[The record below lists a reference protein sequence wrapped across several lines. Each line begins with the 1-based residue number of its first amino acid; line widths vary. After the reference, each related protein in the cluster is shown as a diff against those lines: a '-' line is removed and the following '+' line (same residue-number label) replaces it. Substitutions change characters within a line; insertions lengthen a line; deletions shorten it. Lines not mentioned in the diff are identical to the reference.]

1 MTIFHFIKK
10 ECFHILRDKRTL
22 LILFGMPVI
31 MIVLFGYAIRNDL
44 GSSKLVIVDNAH
56 DTYSQQLTD
65 RLDASKY
72 FEVSYQLNTIEQIDQ
87 VFRKEKAS
95 IALVIPSQFG
105 HTLMHAGS
113 AQLLLIADGSDPNTA
128 TSRIQYAQ
136 AIIQSCQQDMQVAG
150 PQGLHIHTDIR
161 MLYNPELKSVYGFI
175 PGLMALILML
185 ISAMMTAITITKE
198 KETGTMELLLVSP
211 LKPVLIITGK
221 IVPYILLSFIN
232 ALLILGFG
240 HFLFDVPILGNTT
253 LLLLE
258 SIIFILT
265 ALSLGILISTL
276 TSSQQTAMMIS
287 LGGLL
292 MPTVLLSGFIF
303 PLSSMPWPL
312 RWIANLIPAKWFILI
327 LKDIMLKGSGWR
339 QVWEETLILLVMTT
353 LFTGLSIQK
362 FKIRLDK

>member
-65 RLDASKY
+65 RLDASQY
-72 FEVSYQLNTIEQIDQ
+72 FKVTYQLNTIGQIDQ
-87 VFRKEKAS
+87 VFRKENAS
-95 IALVIPSQFG
+95 IALVIPDKFG
-105 HTLMHAGS
+105 HNLFHSGP
-113 AQLLLIADGSDPNTA
+113 AQLRLIADGSDPNTA

-136 AIIQSCQQDMQVAG
+136 AIIQGFQQSMQVSV
-150 PQGLHIHTDIR
+150 PPGLHIQTDIR

-198 KETGTMELLLVSP
+198 KEMGTMELLLVSP
-211 LKPVLIITGK
+211 LRPVLIITGK

-240 HFLFDVPILGNTT
+240 HFLFNVPILGNTV

-258 SIIFILT
+258 SVIFILT

-303 PLSSMPWPL
+303 PVASMPWPL

-339 QVWEETLILLVMTT
+339 QVWDETLILLIMTI